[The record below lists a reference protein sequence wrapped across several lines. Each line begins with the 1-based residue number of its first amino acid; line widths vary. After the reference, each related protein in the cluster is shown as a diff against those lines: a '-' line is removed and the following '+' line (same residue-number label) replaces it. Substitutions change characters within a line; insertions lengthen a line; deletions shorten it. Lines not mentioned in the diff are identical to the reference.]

1 MTLQRDTLLCRY
13 YYDPQ
18 DRIAGCSPLN
28 QDSVQRFYRKDRLT
42 TEIQGQGRHSVFE
55 HEAQILAQQQSHAGK
70 FDCALLATDLQRSVL
85 HLVSA
90 GRHQQTVYSPYGH
103 RFPEG
108 GLISLLGF
116 NGQRRDPVTGH
127 YLLGNGYRAFNPVL
141 MRFNSP
147 DNLSPFGK
155 GGVNAYA
162 YCAGDPVNRVDPT
175 GHHFAVVL
183 FTGLT
188 PRVLVQRAYSVVD
201 STVRSLAGKAVDA
214 VNNLRPS
221 YRAAKADELVRT
233 TNVERLASI
242 DKYNRIKSHLTDAP
256 PFTATRSYAAVQ
268 KAAVED
274 FIGPRYLENAP
285 AQDFNQLLENSALAD
300 ASLKRVIADDR
311 ALQLERV
318 QMDAAVQAWQQA
330 TGFGM
335 ADLMRNNQLAQAIR
349 RTN

>member
-1 MTLQRDTLLCRY
+1 MNLQRDTLLCRY

-55 HEAQILAQQQSHAGK
+55 HEAQILAQQLRHAGK
-70 FDCALLATDLQRSVL
+70 VECALLATDLQRSVL

-90 GRHQQTVYSPYGH
+90 DHHQQPVYSPYGH

-147 DNLSPFGK
+147 DSLSPFGK

-162 YCAGDPVNRVDPT
+162 YCAGDPVNMVDPMGEFGILANAINQLVSAPVAT
-175 GHHFAVVL
+175 VQRVVKGLSTFQNDVMKSFTKAPSPVRPGH
-183 FTGLT
+183 GPLT
-188 PRVLVQRAYSVVD
+188 PMESGREGITKITPQFIDEVNLHIIGEKF
-201 STVRSLAGKAVDA
+201 TMVR
-214 VNNLRPS
+214 
-221 YRAAKADELVRT
+221 KADGPPPIARFAKSKGYSEQELFAEDGFKNDPEVRRQYFHSQQPEAI
-233 TNVERLASI
+233 ERLRQADVNLLVATGI
-242 DKYNRIKSHLTDAP
+242 HVKKYPTYAQ
-256 PFTATRSYAAVQ
+256 ATR
-268 KAAVED
+268 
-274 FIGPRYLENAP
+274 
-285 AQDFNQLLENSALAD
+285 
-300 ASLKRVIADDR
+300 
-311 ALQLERV
+311 
-318 QMDAAVQAWQQA
+318 
-330 TGFGM
+330 
-335 ADLMRNNQLAQAIR
+335 DLVSKIR
-349 RTN
+349 SQ